1 MVKKTYTEGS
11 RFSLHLGCQGLP
23 GLDML
28 NSYNKYIISIFKVLR
43 NRSNYINN
51 IYYIIM
57 LYTLITSERV
67 YSHEIQK
74 ISPNF
79 LK

>member
-1 MVKKTYTEGS
+1 MVKKTYTEGF
-11 RFSLHLGCQGLP
+11 RFSLPLGCQGLP
-23 GLDML
+23 GLYML

-67 YSHEIQK
+67 YSNEIQK
-74 ISPNF
+74 ISPNV